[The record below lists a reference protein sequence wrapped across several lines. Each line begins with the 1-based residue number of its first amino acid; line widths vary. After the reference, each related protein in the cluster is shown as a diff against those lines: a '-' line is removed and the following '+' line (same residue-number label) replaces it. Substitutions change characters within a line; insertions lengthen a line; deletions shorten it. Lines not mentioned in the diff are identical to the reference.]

1 MAYSGLIA
9 KYNLENWY
17 TTTFTPKEKAY
28 IKNVFP
34 MFCLGTYEKNY
45 SAALALAT
53 NIISALDL
61 PNDKYFEYRKIN
73 AKVQDKIIAKVT
85 MLLEADVSLIEKH
98 IIYNIIIY
106 YIMHHQ
112 GIFLDSER
120 AIKFSEEQVKISAE
134 TSKLISSEKD
144 DYPEFDLEMNYGY
157 ETLYK
162 IYNSRN
168 DKDKC
173 LDLIMEVQ
181 AENWNIDFGVDIL
194 SDTGLLNAYCKKAY
208 KRIFEGNTHVFIH
221 NAIHT
226 LKYPKDMNS
235 WIEILIVPDILRPS
249 KFIDIENPIQNLKS
263 YKCYIGLILNSEK
276 NIADC
281 FLKVKQLFTENENSI
296 YKKNPREILICI
308 EAKDVCLKKKIKT
321 PNCNYCAEQA
331 RFLRHCKFNI
341 DLETIIAN
349 YMFENFDFLKITDD
363 FQKKFD
369 ILINSVD
376 KINFTQ
382 KLIDYKSDFI
392 KPKFFTENDVK
403 NYIKENSNKLIN
415 NSFHCLLNGPY
426 ANEIYETVVKFT
438 SKNFSTFDF
447 NLDFI
452 SKEKEFI
459 NEHKIKIPF
468 SDEYEKQYQF
478 FTVILIKKSKK
489 LDQYLKLAKEIFPNH
504 EIIYETETDKM
515 FISLEKDDFNIKEID
530 ESIIN
535 AMIKESHDDFVE
547 IKKNNDNAVCADEY
561 IDLTTYAEYIFAC
574 NFYLIAEYK
583 MEHFEKLKCLLTHI
597 DKNDIQI
604 DVENQS
610 STQSSKFEIDYSLR
624 DKINF
629 NTNTNYLNYLETLR
643 HNFISNY
650 KKINSDNWQFF
661 DFNFLSNEFSNIP
674 FHFEYEADETSN
686 FSLLYDMKS
695 ISEIGDFVPRIDA
708 STERETIEKQ
718 IQEITLRIN
727 LTYISLDNIK
737 EKLNSIFHNR
747 DISLS
752 IKKRTAIVKIPISFT
767 DFEIITEKSK
777 LSKSFDKHLEFVKL
791 AFITNIQC
799 KSETHPEYISD
810 DALLTTIAYN
820 ESRFLVGL
828 KTEFYNTLERFY
840 YAIGRENFCLNKE
853 QILI

>member
-17 TTTFTPKEKAY
+17 TTTFTPKEKAF
-28 IKNVFP
+28 IKNMFP
-34 MFCLGTYEKNY
+34 MFCLGTYEKVY

-53 NIISALDL
+53 NIIPALDL
-61 PNDKYFEYRKIN
+61 PNDNYFEYRKIN
-73 AKVQDKIIAKVT
+73 VKVQDKIITKVT
-85 MLLEADVSLIEKH
+85 MLLEADVPLIEKH

-120 AIKFSEEQVKISAE
+120 AINFSEEQVKISAE
-134 TSKLISSEKD
+134 TSKLISTEKD

-168 DKDKC
+168 NKDKC
-173 LDLIMEVQ
+173 LDLIMKVQ
-181 AENWNIDFGVDIL
+181 AENWNIDFGADIL
-194 SDTGLLNAYCKKAY
+194 SDEGLLNAYCKKTY
-208 KRIFEGNTHVFIH
+208 KKIFEENTHIFIH

-226 LKYPKDMNS
+226 LKYPKTMTP
-235 WIEILIVPDILRPS
+235 WIEILLVPDSLQFS
-249 KFIDIENPIQNLKS
+249 KFIDMENPIQNLKF
-263 YKCYIGLILNSEK
+263 YKCYIGMILNSE
-276 NIADC
+276 NDIADC
-281 FLKVKQLFTENENSI
+281 FLKVEQLFKENEKLI
-296 YKKNPREILICI
+296 HERNPREILISL
-308 EAKDVCLKKKIKT
+308 EAKDATFKKKIGT
-321 PNCNYCAEQA
+321 PSCNYCTKQA
-331 RFLRHCKFNI
+331 QFLRRCNFNI

-349 YMFENFDFLKITDD
+349 YMFDDFDFLQITDA

-376 KINFTQ
+376 KKNFAQ
-382 KLIDYKSDFI
+382 KLIDYKSNFI
-392 KPKFFTENDVK
+392 RPKIFTENDVK
-403 NYIKENSNKLIN
+403 NYIKENTNKLIN
-415 NSFHCLLNGPY
+415 NSWHSLLDGLY
-426 ANEIYETVVKFT
+426 ANEIYETVVTKFT
-438 SKNFSTFDF
+438 FEDF
-447 NLDFI
+447 PTLDSYLDFI

-459 NEHKIKIPF
+459 NEHKIKLPF
-468 SDEYEKQYQF
+468 SDGYEKQHQF
-478 FTVILIKKSKK
+478 FTVISIKKSKK
-489 LDQYLKLAKEIFPNH
+489 LEQYLKFAKEIFPNH
-504 EIIYETETDKM
+504 EIIYETEINEM
-515 FISLEKDDFNIKEID
+515 IISLEKDDFNIKEID

-561 IDLTTYAEYIFAC
+561 IDLATYAEYIFAC

-583 MEHFEKLKCLLTHI
+583 MEHFEKLKCLLTQI

-604 DVENQS
+604 DVENRS
-610 STQSSKFEIDYSLR
+610 FTQSSKFEIDYSLR

-629 NTNTNYLNYLETLR
+629 NANTDYLNYLETLR

-737 EKLNSIFHNR
+737 EKLNSIFHNQ

-752 IKKRTAIVKIPISFT
+752 IKKRTTIVKIPISFT

-840 YAIGRENFCLNKE
+840 YAIGRENFVWP
-853 QILI
+853 